1 MKSVR
6 LVFKKI
12 GNHWYLDINHHNP
25 QDLILDRKIEL
36 FLNKLDI
43 YNEHI
48 VNNIWL
54 YEQGDYIIKEGLVQ
68 FSDEDMTRYFTTE
81 DDFTMRIYID
91 KYEFTLTSRLY
102 NLLELNYQ
110 LDLHESVYRITLDE
124 I

>member
-1 MKSVR
+1 M
-6 LVFKKI
+6 
-12 GNHWYLDINHHNP
+12 
-25 QDLILDRKIEL
+25 

-54 YEQGDYIIKEGLVQ
+54 YEQGDYIIEEGLVQ

>member
-1 MKSVR
+1 
-6 LVFKKI
+6 
-12 GNHWYLDINHHNP
+12 
-25 QDLILDRKIEL
+25 
-36 FLNKLDI
+36 
-43 YNEHI
+43 
-48 VNNIWL
+48 
-54 YEQGDYIIKEGLVQ
+54 
-68 FSDEDMTRYFTTE
+68 MTRYFTTE